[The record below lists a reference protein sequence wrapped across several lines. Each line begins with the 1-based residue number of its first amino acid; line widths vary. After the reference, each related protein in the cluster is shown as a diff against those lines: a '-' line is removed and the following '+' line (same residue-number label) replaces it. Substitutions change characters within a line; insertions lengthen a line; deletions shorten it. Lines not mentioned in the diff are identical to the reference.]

1 MCKFDTTQFNILG
14 ISSYLVMALIGCAC
28 SITMY
33 LFLQFKRNITIKKS
47 MAVIAVALM
56 GSLLGAKILGI
67 IVNILNALIHKK
79 RIVKETFINS
89 GIVYY
94 GGLFGLLL
102 FFRIGLKLIS
112 KEKMSEYRDILAV
125 IIPIFHFF
133 GRIGCFFS
141 GCCYGK
147 ITNSNIS
154 VIYTNK
160 IDNTIVTAS
169 RIPTQLIEAGLNF
182 VLFLCILICFL
193 KNMFKEHLLYLY
205 FISYGIVRFCIEFY
219 RGDEYRGIYGVLS
232 ISQYISIV
240 LIVIGGIGYRNFLI
254 NRVKLE

>member
-1 MCKFDTTQFNILG
+1 
-14 ISSYLVMALIGCAC
+14 
-28 SITMY
+28 
-33 LFLQFKRNITIKKS
+33 
-47 MAVIAVALM
+47 MAVIAVALI

-67 IVNILNALIHKK
+67 IVNILNALIQKK

-112 KEKMSEYRDILAV
+112 KEKMIEYRDILAV

-133 GRIGCFFS
+133 GRIGCFFA

-160 IDNTIVTAS
+160 IDNTIV
-169 RIPTQLIEAGLNF
+169 
-182 VLFLCILICFL
+182 
-193 KNMFKEHLLYLY
+193 Y
-205 FISYGIVRFCIEFY
+205 FIWNHS
-219 RGDEYRGIYGVLS
+219 
-232 ISQYISIV
+232 
-240 LIVIGGIGYRNFLI
+240 FLH
-254 NRVKLE
+254 